1 MSALKDGKYLANL
14 SAIGK
19 SRIINL
25 SWALKEYRISNNE
38 YRMMKYFR
46 CPNNFSIRP
55 SFFFL
60 KNQAHAAGK
69 ILSRVRLGEKINR
82 RIQNLIF

>member
-25 SWALKEYRISNNE
+25 SWALKEYRISNME
-38 YRMMKYFR
+38 FRMMKFI
-46 CPNNFSIRP
+46 PLLVNFSIRH

-82 RIQNLIF
+82 RFQNPIF